1 MTGTVD
7 VTAQAPV
14 QRVSTL
20 ELFFD
25 LVFVFTVTQ
34 LTAVLSHDLS
44 WESLGQVMVML
55 ALIWWMYA
63 GYAWLTNSI
72 STRELRQRAIL
83 LGGMAG
89 YLVLALAV
97 PGAFHGSGLAFGV
110 GYLIVVAVHSSLFIW
125 TASAQSSRAFL
136 GIAPYN
142 LFNATLV
149 VVGGALGGTAQAV
162 LWTVAAVLEWSTP
175 WVGNRESQSSFEIAP
190 AHFVERH
197 GLVVIV
203 AIGESVVA
211 GGIGAAGL
219 AVDAELILAVVLG
232 LLLSAGLWWAY
243 FGADDDEQAE
253 RALTDA
259 PARAPAVDRAGGLR
273 RRALLPAAR
282 RRPRGG
288 GDQEGHRPRL
298 RPARARPRRSSSAAA
313 WRSSSPPTSASA
325 ASWASGARRT
335 APIAAL
341 LALATIP
348 LGTEIA
354 AVAQLAALVVIL
366 AVALAGEGVARSR
379 LGSPAGAARRSAS
392 SRRAASGR
400 ARSSAGCDRGES
412 RPIPDQFARGRPHAA
427 AAGHTPSPR

>member
-1 MTGTVD
+1 MVD
-7 VTAQAPV
+7 VTAPAPV

-34 LTAVLSHDLS
+34 LTAVLSHHLS
-44 WESLGQVMVML
+44 WSSLGQVMVML
-55 ALIWWMYA
+55 ALIWWMYG

-72 STRELRQRAIL
+72 STRGLRERAIL

-110 GYLIVVAVHSSLFIW
+110 GYFIVTAVHASLFIW
-125 TASAQSSRAFL
+125 MASAQSSRAFL
-136 GIAPYN
+136 GIAPFN

-149 VVGGALGGTAQAV
+149 IIGGALGGTAQAV
-162 LWTVAAVLEWSTP
+162 LWTLAAVLEWSTP
-175 WVGNRESQSSFEIAP
+175 WLGNRESQSSFVIAP
-190 AHFVERH
+190 GHFVERH

-219 AVDAELILAVVLG
+219 AVDAELMLAVVLG

-253 RALTDA
+253 RALAEA
-259 PARAPAVDRAGGLR
+259 PARRQPWIALEGFGVAHYFLLLGIVLTAAGIKEAIGHAYDPLETAD
-273 RRALLPAAR
+273 ALVL
-282 RRPRGG
+282 GG
-288 GDQEGHRPRL
+288 GVALFLAADVGFRRVLGLGRSLHR
-298 RPARARPRRSSSAAA
+298 AV
-313 WRSSSPPTSASA
+313 
-325 ASWASGARRT
+325 
-335 APIAAL
+335 AAL

-348 LGTEIA
+348 LGSELA
-354 AVAQLAALVVIL
+354 AVAQLAALVV
-366 AVALAGEGVARSR
+366 VLAGAQAGEETARPR
-379 LGSPAGAARRSAS
+379 AGANAQARAT
-392 SRRAASGR
+392 
-400 ARSSAGCDRGES
+400 AR
-412 RPIPDQFARGRPHAA
+412 
-427 AAGHTPSPR
+427 

>member
-1 MTGTVD
+1 MTGAVD
-7 VTAQAPV
+7 VTAPAPV

-34 LTAVLSHDLS
+34 LTAVLSHHLS

-72 STRELRQRAIL
+72 STRGLRQRAIL

-89 YLVLALAV
+89 YLILALAV

-110 GYLIVVAVHSSLFIW
+110 GYFIVTAVHASLFIW

-149 VVGGALGGTAQAV
+149 IIGGALGGTAQVV

-175 WVGNRESQSSFEIAP
+175 WVGNRASQSNFEIAP
-190 AHFVERH
+190 GHFVERH

-211 GGIGAAGL
+211 AGIGAAGL
-219 AVDAELILAVVLG
+219 AVDAELMLAVVLG

-259 PARAPAVDRAGGLR
+259 PR
-273 RRALLPAAR
+273 RRQPWIALEGFGIAHYFLLLGVVLTAAGIKKAIGHAYDPLETAQALVLGSGVALFLAADVGFR
-282 RRPRGG
+282 RVLGLGRSL
-288 GDQEGHRPRL
+288 HR
-298 RPARARPRRSSSAAA
+298 AV
-313 WRSSSPPTSASA
+313 
-325 ASWASGARRT
+325 
-335 APIAAL
+335 AAL
-341 LALATIP
+341 LALATVP
-348 LGTEIA
+348 LGSEVA
-354 AVAQLAALVVIL
+354 AVAQLAALVVVL
-366 AVALAGEGVARSR
+366 AAALAGEGTARSAP
-379 LGSPAGAARRSAS
+379 GP
-392 SRRAASGR
+392 GR
-400 ARSSAGCDRGES
+400 ASEA
-412 RPIPDQFARGRPHAA
+412 
-427 AAGHTPSPR
+427 

>member
-1 MTGTVD
+1 VAGTVD
-7 VTAQAPV
+7 VTAQVPA

-34 LTAVLSHDLS
+34 LTAVITHDLS
-44 WESLGQVMVML
+44 LQSLGQVMVML

-72 STRELRQRAIL
+72 STRGLRQRAIL

-110 GYLIVVAVHSSLFIW
+110 GYLIVVSVHSSLFIW

-142 LFNATLV
+142 LFNALLV

-162 LWTVAAVLEWSTP
+162 LWTLAAVLEWSTP
-175 WVGNRESQSSFEIAP
+175 WIANREAQGGFQIAA

-203 AIGESVVA
+203 AVGESVVA
-211 GGIGAAGL
+211 VGIGAAGL
-219 AVDAELILAVVLG
+219 AVDAELILVAVLG

-243 FGADDDEQAE
+243 FGADDDAQAE
-253 RALTDA
+253 HALSSA
-259 PARAPAVDRAGGLR
+259 PAERQPWIALEGFGCAHYGLLLGIVAVSVGIKKAIGHAYDPIGTAQ
-273 RRALLPAAR
+273 ALAL
-282 RRPRGG
+282 GG
-288 GDQEGHRPRL
+288 GVALFLAADVSFRHVLGLGRAAHR
-298 RPARARPRRSSSAAA
+298 AVAAV
-313 WRSSSPPTSASA
+313 
-325 ASWASGARRT
+325 
-335 APIAAL
+335 

-348 LGTEIA
+348 LGTEVA

-366 AVALAGEGVARSR
+366 AVALVGE
-379 LGSPAGAARRSAS
+379 GAARPRLN
-392 SRRAASGR
+392 
-400 ARSSAGCDRGES
+400 AR
-412 RPIPDQFARGRPHAA
+412 
-427 AAGHTPSPR
+427 TP

>member
-1 MTGTVD
+1 MSISHERISRPGTLRRVASRAVASGLD
-7 VTAQAPV
+7 ADISAPAA
-14 QRVSTL
+14 QRVTTL

-34 LTAVLSHDLS
+34 LTTVLTHDLA
-44 WESLGQVMVML
+44 WDVLGQVMVML

-72 STRELRQRAIL
+72 STRGLRQRAIL

-97 PGAFHGSGLAFGV
+97 PDAFHGSGLAFGV
-110 GYLIVVAVHSSLFIW
+110 GYFIVVAVHASLFIW

-149 VVGGALGGTAQAV
+149 LIGGALGGTAQAV
-162 LWTVAAVLEWSTP
+162 LWTAAAVLEWATP

-197 GLVVIV
+197 SLVVIV

-211 GGIGAAGL
+211 AGIGAAGL
-219 AVDAELILAVVLG
+219 AVDAELMVAVVLA
-232 LLLSAGLWWAY
+232 LLVSAGLWWAY

-253 RALTDA
+253 RALTGA
-259 PARAPAVDRAGGLR
+259 P
-273 RRALLPAAR
+273 AR
-282 RRPRGG
+282 RRPWIALEGFGVAHYFLVLGIVLTAAGIKKAIGHAYDPLATAEALVLGG
-288 GDQEGHRPRL
+288 GVALFLAADVAFRRILGLGRSPHRAL
-298 RPARARPRRSSSAAA
+298 AAV
-313 WRSSSPPTSASA
+313 
-325 ASWASGARRT
+325 
-335 APIAAL
+335 

-348 LGTEIA
+348 LGSEVA
-354 AVAQLAALVVIL
+354 AVAQLAALVVVL
-366 AVALAGEGVARSR
+366 AAALAGEGAI
-379 LGSPAGAARRSAS
+379 RR
-392 SRRAASGR
+392 GV
-400 ARSSAGCDRGES
+400 
-412 RPIPDQFARGRPHAA
+412 
-427 AAGHTPSPR
+427 T

>member
-1 MTGTVD
+1 VAGTGELT
-7 VTAQAPV
+7 TQAAV
-14 QRVSTL
+14 ERVSTL

-34 LTAVLSHDLS
+34 LTAVLTHDLS
-44 WESLGQVMVML
+44 LESFGQVVVML
-55 ALIWWMYA
+55 GLIWWMYG

-72 STRELRQRAIL
+72 STRELRQRVIL

-142 LFNATLV
+142 LFNALLV
-149 VVGGALGGTAQAV
+149 VVGGALGGTAQAL
-162 LWTVAAVLEWSTP
+162 LWTVAALLEWSTP
-175 WVGNRESQSSFEIAP
+175 WLGSRESQSGFEIAP

-211 GGIGAAGL
+211 IGIGAAGL
-219 AVDAELILAVVLG
+219 AVDAELVLFAVLG
-232 LLLSAGLWWAY
+232 LLLCAGLWWAY

-253 RALTDA
+253 RALTAA
-259 PARAPAVDRAGGLR
+259 PAMR
-273 RRALLPAAR
+273 RPWIALEGFGCAHYALLLGIVLVAAGLKKATGH
-282 RRPRGG
+282 PYDALAFGQALTLGG
-288 GDQEGHRPRL
+288 GVAVFLAADVWFRHILQLGRSVHR
-298 RPARARPRRSSSAAA
+298 
-313 WRSSSPPTSASA
+313 
-325 ASWASGARRT
+325 GV
-335 APIAAL
+335 AAL

-348 LGTEIA
+348 LATEIA

-366 AVALAGEGVARSR
+366 AAALAGEGSLRTGPSAQAPATAR
-379 LGSPAGAARRSAS
+379 
-392 SRRAASGR
+392 
-400 ARSSAGCDRGES
+400 
-412 RPIPDQFARGRPHAA
+412 
-427 AAGHTPSPR
+427 

>member
-1 MTGTVD
+1 VAS
-7 VTAQAPV
+7 TAEMSAPAPA

-25 LVFVFTVTQ
+25 LVFVFTLTQ
-34 LTAVLSHDLS
+34 LTTVLTHELA
-44 WESLGQVMVML
+44 WASLGHVVIML
-55 ALIWWMYA
+55 ALIWWMYG

-72 STRELRQRAIL
+72 STRGLRQRAIL

-97 PGAFHGSGLAFGV
+97 PDAFDGSGLAFGV
-110 GYLIVVAVHSSLFIW
+110 GYFAVVAVHASLFIW

-149 VVGGALGGTAQAV
+149 VIGGALGGTAQAV
-162 LWTVAAVLEWSTP
+162 LWTAAALLEWSTP

-211 GGIGAAGL
+211 AGIGAVGL
-219 AVDAELILAVVLG
+219 AVDAELMVAVVLA
-232 LLLSAGLWWAY
+232 LLVSAGLWWAY

-259 PARAPAVDRAGGLR
+259 PAR
-273 RRALLPAAR
+273 
-282 RRPRGG
+282 RRPWIALEGFGVAHYFLLLGIVLAAAGIKKAIGHAYDPLATAEALVLGG
-288 GDQEGHRPRL
+288 GVALFLAADVWFRRILGLGRSPHR
-298 RPARARPRRSSSAAA
+298 AV
-313 WRSSSPPTSASA
+313 
-325 ASWASGARRT
+325 
-335 APIAAL
+335 AAL

-348 LGTEIA
+348 LGSEIA
-354 AVAQLAALVVIL
+354 AVAQLAALVAIL
-366 AVALAGEGVARSR
+366 GAALAGEGATRRRVA
-379 LGSPAGAARRSAS
+379 
-392 SRRAASGR
+392 
-400 ARSSAGCDRGES
+400 
-412 RPIPDQFARGRPHAA
+412 
-427 AAGHTPSPR
+427 

>member
-1 MTGTVD
+1 VAQTSPRRARAAGSVRSPPVSAELGTQV
-7 VTAQAPV
+7 PV

-34 LTAVLSHDLS
+34 LTTVLTHDLS
-44 WESLGQVMVML
+44 LESLGQVMVML

-89 YLVLALAV
+89 YLVVALAA
-97 PGAFHGSGLAFGV
+97 PDAFHGSGLAFGV
-110 GYLIVVAVHSSLFIW
+110 GYLIVVSVHSSLFIW

-142 LFNATLV
+142 LFNALLV
-149 VVGGALGGTAQAV
+149 VVGGAVGGTAQAV
-162 LWTVAAVLEWSTP
+162 VWTVAAVLEWGTP
-175 WVGNRESQSSFEIAP
+175 WLGNREAQSSFEIAP

-211 GGIGAAGL
+211 IGIGAAGL
-219 AVDAELILAVVLG
+219 AVDAELIAVAVLG

-259 PARAPAVDRAGGLR
+259 PAR
-273 RRALLPAAR
+273 
-282 RRPRGG
+282 RRPWMALEGFGCAHYVLLLGIVLVAAGLKKATGHAYDPLTTAEALALGG
-288 GDQEGHRPRL
+288 GVAVFLAGDVLFRHVLGLGRSVHR
-298 RPARARPRRSSSAAA
+298 AVAAM
-313 WRSSSPPTSASA
+313 
-325 ASWASGARRT
+325 
-335 APIAAL
+335 

-348 LGTEIA
+348 LGSEVA
-354 AVAQLAALVVIL
+354 AVAQLAVLVALLAAALV
-366 AVALAGEGVARSR
+366 GEGTV
-379 LGSPAGAARRSAS
+379 L
-392 SRRAASGR
+392 R
-400 ARSSAGCDRGES
+400 ARPA
-412 RPIPDQFARGRPHAA
+412 PDPLSGA
-427 AAGHTPSPR
+427 

>member
-1 MTGTVD
+1 VTGTVD
-7 VTAQAPV
+7 VTAPAAV

-34 LTAVLSHDLS
+34 LTTVLTHDLS

-72 STRELRQRAIL
+72 STRGLRQRAML

-110 GYLIVVAVHSSLFIW
+110 GYFIVTAVHASLFIW

-149 VVGGALGGTAQAV
+149 LVGGALGGTAQAV

-211 GGIGAAGL
+211 AGIGAAGL
-219 AVDAELILAVVLG
+219 AVDAELMLAVVLA

-259 PARAPAVDRAGGLR
+259 PARRQPWIALEGFGVAHYFLLLGVVLTAAGIKKAIGHAYDPLGTAE
-273 RRALLPAAR
+273 ALVL
-282 RRPRGG
+282 GG
-288 GDQEGHRPRL
+288 GVALFLAADVGFRRVLGLGRSVHR
-298 RPARARPRRSSSAAA
+298 AVAA
-313 WRSSSPPTSASA
+313 
-325 ASWASGARRT
+325 G
-335 APIAAL
+335 
-341 LALATIP
+341 LALATVP
-348 LGTEIA
+348 LGSEIA

-379 LGSPAGAARRSAS
+379 
-392 SRRAASGR
+392 
-400 ARSSAGCDRGES
+400 
-412 RPIPDQFARGRPHAA
+412 
-427 AAGHTPSPR
+427 PSEEHRL

>member
-1 MTGTVD
+1 VTGTVD
-7 VTAQAPV
+7 VTAPAPV

-44 WESLGQVMVML
+44 WASLGQVMVM
-55 ALIWWMYA
+55 LIWWMYA

-72 STRELRQRAIL
+72 STRGLRQRAIL

-110 GYLIVVAVHSSLFIW
+110 GYFVVTAVHASLFIW

-136 GIAPYN
+136 GIAPFN

-149 VVGGALGGTAQAV
+149 VIGGALGGTAQAV

-175 WVGNRESQSSFEIAP
+175 WLGNRESQSSFVIAP
-190 AHFVERH
+190 GHFVERH

-219 AVDAELILAVVLG
+219 AVDAELMLAVVLG
-232 LLLSAGLWWAY
+232 LLLSAALWWAY
-243 FGADDDEQAE
+243 FGSDDDEQAE
-253 RALTDA
+253 RALSDA
-259 PARAPAVDRAGGLR
+259 PAGRQPWIALEGFGVAHYFLLLGVVLAAAGIKKAIGHAYDPLETAQ
-273 RRALLPAAR
+273 ALVL
-282 RRPRGG
+282 GG
-288 GDQEGHRPRL
+288 GVALFLAADVGFRRVLGLGRSLHR
-298 RPARARPRRSSSAAA
+298 AV
-313 WRSSSPPTSASA
+313 
-325 ASWASGARRT
+325 
-335 APIAAL
+335 AAL
-341 LALATIP
+341 LALATVP
-348 LGTEIA
+348 LGSEVA
-354 AVAQLAALVVIL
+354 AVAQLAALVVLL
-366 AVALAGEGVARSR
+366 AAALAGE
-379 LGSPAGAARRSAS
+379 
-392 SRRAASGR
+392 
-400 ARSSAGCDRGES
+400 ETS
-412 RPIPDQFARGRPHAA
+412 RPRAVASAQARATAR
-427 AAGHTPSPR
+427 

>member
-1 MTGTVD
+1 VAGSLGSPAVAATV
-7 VTAQAPV
+7 QAAAPVPV

-34 LTAVLSHDLS
+34 LTAVLTHDLS

-110 GYLIVVAVHSSLFIW
+110 GYFIVVSVHSSLFIW

-149 VVGGALGGTAQAV
+149 MVGGALGGAAQAV
-162 LWTVAAVLEWSTP
+162 LWTVAALLEWSTP
-175 WVGNRESQSSFEIAP
+175 WVGNRESQSSFEIGP

-219 AVDAELILAVVLG
+219 AVDAELIAAVVLG

-253 RALTDA
+253 RALTNA
-259 PARAPAVDRAGGLR
+259 PP
-273 RRALLPAAR
+273 R
-282 RRPRGG
+282 RRPWIALEGFGVAHYFLLLGVVLTAGGIKKAIGHAYDPLATAEALVLGG
-288 GDQEGHRPRL
+288 GVALFLAADVAFRRILGLGRSPHRTL
-298 RPARARPRRSSSAAA
+298 AAV
-313 WRSSSPPTSASA
+313 
-325 ASWASGARRT
+325 
-335 APIAAL
+335 

-348 LGTEIA
+348 VGSEIA
-354 AVAQLAALVVIL
+354 AVAQLAVLVVVL
-366 AVALAGEGVARSR
+366 AAALAGEGSLRSS
-379 LGSPAGAARRSAS
+379 SP
-392 SRRAASGR
+392 R
-400 ARSSAGCDRGES
+400 ARAT
-412 RPIPDQFARGRPHAA
+412 AR
-427 AAGHTPSPR
+427 

>member
-1 MTGTVD
+1 VTGTVD
-7 VTAQAPV
+7 VTAPAAV

-34 LTAVLSHDLS
+34 LTTVLTHDLS

-72 STRELRQRAIL
+72 STRGLRQRAIL

-89 YLVLALAV
+89 YLILALAV

-110 GYLIVVAVHSSLFIW
+110 GYFIVTAVHASLFIW

-149 VVGGALGGTAQAV
+149 LVGGALGGTAQAV

-175 WVGNRESQSSFEIAP
+175 WVGNRESQRSFEIAP

-211 GGIGAAGL
+211 AGIGAAGL
-219 AVDAELILAVVLG
+219 AVDAELMLAVVLA

-259 PARAPAVDRAGGLR
+259 PARRQPWIALEGFGVAHYFLLLGVVLTAAGIKKAIGHAYDPLGTAE
-273 RRALLPAAR
+273 ALVL
-282 RRPRGG
+282 GG
-288 GDQEGHRPRL
+288 GVALFLAADVGFRRVLGLGRSVHR
-298 RPARARPRRSSSAAA
+298 AVAA
-313 WRSSSPPTSASA
+313 
-325 ASWASGARRT
+325 G
-335 APIAAL
+335 
-341 LALATIP
+341 LALATVP
-348 LGTEIA
+348 LGSEIA

-379 LGSPAGAARRSAS
+379 
-392 SRRAASGR
+392 
-400 ARSSAGCDRGES
+400 
-412 RPIPDQFARGRPHAA
+412 
-427 AAGHTPSPR
+427 PSEEHRL

>member
-1 MTGTVD
+1 VTGTVD
-7 VTAQAPV
+7 VPAPVAV

-44 WESLGQVMVML
+44 WTSLGQVMIML

-72 STRELRQRAIL
+72 STRGLRARAIL

-89 YLVLALAV
+89 YLILALAV

-110 GYLIVVAVHSSLFIW
+110 GYFIVTAVHASLFIW
-125 TASAQSSRAFL
+125 MASAQSSRAFL

-149 VVGGALGGTAQAV
+149 IIGGALGGTPQAV
-162 LWTVAAVLEWSTP
+162 LWTVAAILEWSTP

-190 AHFVERH
+190 GHFVERH

-219 AVDAELILAVVLG
+219 PVDAELMLAVVLA
-232 LLLSAGLWWAY
+232 LLLSASLWWAY

-253 RALTDA
+253 RALAEA
-259 PARAPAVDRAGGLR
+259 PARRQPWIALEGFGVAHYFLLLGIVLAAAGIKKAIGHAYDPLETAQ
-273 RRALLPAAR
+273 ALVL
-282 RRPRGG
+282 GG
-288 GDQEGHRPRL
+288 GVALFLAADVAFRRVLGLGRSLHR
-298 RPARARPRRSSSAAA
+298 SV
-313 WRSSSPPTSASA
+313 
-325 ASWASGARRT
+325 
-335 APIAAL
+335 AAL

-348 LGTEIA
+348 LGSEVA
-354 AVAQLAALVVIL
+354 AVAQLAALVVLL
-366 AVALAGEGVARSR
+366 AVALAGEDTARPR
-379 LGSPAGAARRSAS
+379 AGASAQARAT
-392 SRRAASGR
+392 
-400 ARSSAGCDRGES
+400 AR
-412 RPIPDQFARGRPHAA
+412 
-427 AAGHTPSPR
+427 

>member
-1 MTGTVD
+1 
-7 VTAQAPV
+7 VTATAQSTAPQAV

-44 WESLGQVMVML
+44 WKSLGQVMVML

-72 STRELRQRAIL
+72 STRGLRQRAIL

-110 GYLIVVAVHSSLFIW
+110 GYFIVTAVHASLFIW

-142 LFNATLV
+142 LFNAGLV
-149 VVGGALGGTAQAV
+149 IVGGALGGTAQAV
-162 LWTVAAVLEWSTP
+162 LWTAAAVLEWSTP

-190 AHFVERH
+190 GHFVERH

-211 GGIGAAGL
+211 AGIGAAGL
-219 AVDAELILAVVLG
+219 AVDAELMLAVVLG

-259 PARAPAVDRAGGLR
+259 PPRRQPWIALEGFGVAHYFLLLGVVLAAAGIKKAIGHAYDPLETAQ
-273 RRALLPAAR
+273 ALVL
-282 RRPRGG
+282 GG
-288 GDQEGHRPRL
+288 GVALFLAADVAFRRILGLGRSLHR
-298 RPARARPRRSSSAAA
+298 AV
-313 WRSSSPPTSASA
+313 
-325 ASWASGARRT
+325 
-335 APIAAL
+335 AAL

-348 LGTEIA
+348 LGSQIA
-354 AVAQLAALVVIL
+354 AVAQLAALVVVL
-366 AVALAGEGVARSR
+366 AAALAGEGTAR
-379 LGSPAGAARRSAS
+379 P
-392 SRRAASGR
+392 RAEASGQAR
-400 ARSSAGCDRGES
+400 AT
-412 RPIPDQFARGRPHAA
+412 AR
-427 AAGHTPSPR
+427 

>member
-1 MTGTVD
+1 VTGTVD
-7 VTAQAPV
+7 VRTPAPV

-110 GYLIVVAVHSSLFIW
+110 GYFIVTAVHASLFIW

-136 GIAPYN
+136 GIAPFN

-149 VVGGALGGTAQAV
+149 IIGGALGGTAQAV

-175 WVGNRESQSSFEIAP
+175 WLGNRESQSSFVIAP
-190 AHFVERH
+190 GHFVERH

-219 AVDAELILAVVLG
+219 AVDAELMLAVVLG

-253 RALTDA
+253 RALAEA
-259 PARAPAVDRAGGLR
+259 PARRQPWIALEGFGVAHYFLLLGIVLTAAGIKEAIGHAYDPLETAD
-273 RRALLPAAR
+273 ALVL
-282 RRPRGG
+282 GG
-288 GDQEGHRPRL
+288 GVALFLAADVGFRRVLGLGRSLHR
-298 RPARARPRRSSSAAA
+298 AV
-313 WRSSSPPTSASA
+313 
-325 ASWASGARRT
+325 
-335 APIAAL
+335 AAL

-348 LGTEIA
+348 LGSELA
-354 AVAQLAALVVIL
+354 AVAQLAALVVVL
-366 AVALAGEGVARSR
+366 AGALAGERE
-379 LGSPAGAARRSAS
+379 
-392 SRRAASGR
+392 
-400 ARSSAGCDRGES
+400 DR
-412 RPIPDQFARGRPHAA
+412 PDRVSEISLQR
-427 AAGHTPSPR
+427 

>member
-7 VTAQAPV
+7 VTAPAPV

-44 WESLGQVMVML
+44 WASLGQVMVML

-72 STRELRQRAIL
+72 STRGLRQRAIL

-89 YLVLALAV
+89 YLILALAV

-110 GYLIVVAVHSSLFIW
+110 GYFIVTAVHASLFIW

-149 VVGGALGGTAQAV
+149 IVGGALGGTAQAV

-211 GGIGAAGL
+211 AGIGAAGL
-219 AVDAELILAVVLG
+219 AVDAELMLAVVLG

-259 PARAPAVDRAGGLR
+259 PAARQPWIALEGFGIAHYFLLLGVVLAAAGVEKAIAHAYDPLATAE
-273 RRALLPAAR
+273 ALVL
-282 RRPRGG
+282 GG
-288 GDQEGHRPRL
+288 GVALFLAADVGFRRVLGLGRSLHR
-298 RPARARPRRSSSAAA
+298 AV
-313 WRSSSPPTSASA
+313 
-325 ASWASGARRT
+325 
-335 APIAAL
+335 AAL
-341 LALATIP
+341 LALATVP
-348 LGTEIA
+348 LGSEVA
-354 AVAQLAALVVIL
+354 AVAQLAALVVVL
-366 AVALAGEGVARSR
+366 AVALAGEA
-379 LGSPAGAARRSAS
+379 
-392 SRRAASGR
+392 
-400 ARSSAGCDRGES
+400 SAGPCRVS
-412 RPIPDQFARGRPHAA
+412 
-427 AAGHTPSPR
+427 TY

>member
-1 MTGTVD
+1 VTGTVD
-7 VTAQAPV
+7 VTARAPV

-34 LTAVLSHDLS
+34 LTTVLTHDLS

-72 STRELRQRAIL
+72 STRGLRQRAIL

-110 GYLIVVAVHSSLFIW
+110 GYFIVTAVHASLFIW

-149 VVGGALGGTAQAV
+149 IVGGALGGTAQAV

-190 AHFVERH
+190 GHFVERH

-219 AVDAELILAVVLG
+219 AVDAELMLAVVLG

-259 PARAPAVDRAGGLR
+259 PARRQPWIALEGFGIAHYFLLLGVVLAAAGIKKAIGHAYDPLETAE
-273 RRALLPAAR
+273 ALVL
-282 RRPRGG
+282 GG
-288 GDQEGHRPRL
+288 GVALFLAADVAFRRVLGLGRSMHR
-298 RPARARPRRSSSAAA
+298 AV
-313 WRSSSPPTSASA
+313 
-325 ASWASGARRT
+325 
-335 APIAAL
+335 AAL
-341 LALATIP
+341 LALATVP
-348 LGTEIA
+348 LGSEIA
-354 AVAQLAALVVIL
+354 AVAQLAALVVLL
-366 AVALAGEGVARSR
+366 AAALAREGTARP
-379 LGSPAGAARRSAS
+379 PAGASAQARAT
-392 SRRAASGR
+392 
-400 ARSSAGCDRGES
+400 AR
-412 RPIPDQFARGRPHAA
+412 
-427 AAGHTPSPR
+427 

>member
-1 MTGTVD
+1 VTGTVD
-7 VTAQAPV
+7 ATAPAPV

-44 WESLGQVMVML
+44 WQSLGQVMVML

-72 STRELRQRAIL
+72 STRGLRQRAIL

-110 GYLIVVAVHSSLFIW
+110 GYFIVTAVHASLFIW

-136 GIAPYN
+136 GIAPFN

-149 VVGGALGGTAQAV
+149 IVGGALGGTAQAV

-190 AHFVERH
+190 GHFVERH

-211 GGIGAAGL
+211 AGIGAAGL
-219 AVDAELILAVVLG
+219 PVDAELMLAVVLG
-232 LLLSAGLWWAY
+232 LLVSAGLWWAY

-259 PARAPAVDRAGGLR
+259 PVTRQPWIALEGFGIAHYFLLLGVVLAAAGIKKAIGHAYDPLETAQAVIL
-273 RRALLPAAR
+273 
-282 RRPRGG
+282 GG
-288 GDQEGHRPRL
+288 GVALFLAADAGFRRVLGLGRSLHR
-298 RPARARPRRSSSAAA
+298 AVAAV
-313 WRSSSPPTSASA
+313 
-325 ASWASGARRT
+325 
-335 APIAAL
+335 
-341 LALATIP
+341 LALATVP
-348 LGTEIA
+348 LGSEIA
-354 AVAQLAALVVIL
+354 AVAQLAALVVVL
-366 AVALAGEGVARSR
+366 AGALASEARARPS
-379 LGSPAGAARRSAS
+379 AGASAQARAT
-392 SRRAASGR
+392 
-400 ARSSAGCDRGES
+400 AR
-412 RPIPDQFARGRPHAA
+412 
-427 AAGHTPSPR
+427 

>member
-7 VTAQAPV
+7 VTAPAPV

-44 WESLGQVMVML
+44 WASLGQVMVML
-55 ALIWWMYA
+55 GLIWWMYA

-72 STRELRQRAIL
+72 STRGLRQRAIL

-89 YLVLALAV
+89 YLILALAV

-110 GYLIVVAVHSSLFIW
+110 GYFIVTAVHASLFIW

-149 VVGGALGGTAQAV
+149 IVGGALGGTAQAV

-211 GGIGAAGL
+211 AGIGAAGL
-219 AVDAELILAVVLG
+219 AVDAELMLAVVLG

-259 PARAPAVDRAGGLR
+259 PAGRQPWIALEGFGIAHYFLLLGVVLAAAGVEKAIAHAYDPLATAE
-273 RRALLPAAR
+273 ALVL
-282 RRPRGG
+282 GG
-288 GDQEGHRPRL
+288 GVALFLAADVGFRRVLGLGRSLHR
-298 RPARARPRRSSSAAA
+298 AV
-313 WRSSSPPTSASA
+313 
-325 ASWASGARRT
+325 
-335 APIAAL
+335 AAL
-341 LALATIP
+341 LALATVP
-348 LGTEIA
+348 LGSEVA
-354 AVAQLAALVVIL
+354 AVAQLAALVVVL
-366 AVALAGEGVARSR
+366 AVALAGEASARPCRVS
-379 LGSPAGAARRSAS
+379 
-392 SRRAASGR
+392 
-400 ARSSAGCDRGES
+400 
-412 RPIPDQFARGRPHAA
+412 
-427 AAGHTPSPR
+427 TY